1 MWVKGIGGDLVNLAL
16 CCRIVNEI
24 SYFNQDGS
32 MAEPAIRMVVAYLP
46 SIPVS
51 GVILLYG
58 SREECGDYINGLLMQ
73 LQKSRGELGNT

>member
-1 MWVKGIGGDLVNLAL
+1 MWIKGINGDLVNLAL
-16 CCRIVNEI
+16 CCQIVNEI

-32 MAEPAIRMVVAYLP
+32 MAEPAIRMAVAY
-46 SIPVS
+46 VS
-51 GVILLYG
+51 RNLVSSVILFYG